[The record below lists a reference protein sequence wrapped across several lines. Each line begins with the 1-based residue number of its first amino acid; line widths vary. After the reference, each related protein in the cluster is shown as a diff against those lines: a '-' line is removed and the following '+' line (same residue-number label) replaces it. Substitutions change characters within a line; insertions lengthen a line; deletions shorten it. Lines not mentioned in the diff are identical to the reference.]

1 MALSA
6 DAARTG
12 ATTSRMLNRLAFDIA
27 NIANANSTVA
37 SGDVIPTFDASA
49 DYEMKYSTP
58 AQIAL
63 QMGGGTA
70 GTVVAS
76 AAVVVDSNK
85 DISAFRNVTVT
96 NLDAGASGTAGTVDV
111 FPSTASKGKLQIAVT
126 DQTGDTTVTMQIGAM
141 AAART
146 ITLRD
151 PGAAASLLTTTDAT
165 AAAVTAT
172 AAEISARCA
181 AASRLVNVTDAAT
194 YSVLAAD
201 SGKVHIMPNFTASC
215 TLTLPT
221 AAAGLEYKFIGKAV
235 ADDAQ
240 NWIIKSP
247 SATNYFIG
255 GVSFAD
261 TDAGAGAD
269 EIHAGV
275 WSNGSTN
282 DFLTVVT
289 PGAGTYIY
297 VICDGTNWIVNGQV
311 FSATVPAF
319 SDT

>member
-1 MALSA
+1 MAGE
-6 DAARTG
+6 TG
-12 ATTSRMLNRLAFDIA
+12 GTTDRLLNKLQYAMA
-27 NIANANSTVA
+27 NK
-37 SGDVIPTFDASA
+37 ASA
-49 DYEMKYSTP
+49 IGTAATGDLIPIIDISDDYEVKY
-58 AQIAL
+58 AV
-63 QMGGGTA
+63 GTDLLVAA
-70 GTVVAS
+70 G
-76 AAVVVDSNK
+76 
-85 DISAFRNVTVT
+85 
-96 NLDAGASGTAGTVDV
+96 
-111 FPSTASKGKLQIAVT
+111 
-126 DQTGDTTVTMQIGAM
+126 
-141 AAART
+141 
-146 ITLRD
+146 
-151 PGAAASLLTTTDAT
+151 
-165 AAAVTAT
+165 VTAT
-172 AAEISARCA
+172 AAEINARSAG
-181 AASRLVNVTDAAT
+181 ASRLVNVTDAAT
-194 YSVLAAD
+194 YTVLAAN
-201 SGKVHIMPNFTASC
+201 SGKIHIMPDFTSSC

-221 AAAGLEYKFIGKAV
+221 AAAGLEYTFIGKAV
-235 ADDAQ
+235 AADAQ

-311 FSATVPAF
+311 ASATVPAF

>member
-6 DAARTG
+6 GSAQGTTTNRTLNKLKYAFTDVASDITT
-12 ATTSRMLNRLAFDIA
+12 ATTSDIIPML
-27 NIANANSTVA
+27 
-37 SGDVIPTFDASA
+37 DASDNYTPKYA
-49 DYEMKYSTP
+49 D
-58 AQIAL
+58 
-63 QMGGGTA
+63 
-70 GTVVAS
+70 S
-76 AAVVVDSNK
+76 A
-85 DISAFRNVTVT
+85 NV
-96 NLDAGASGTAGTVDV
+96 
-111 FPSTASKGKLQIAVT
+111 FE
-126 DQTGDTTVTMQIGAM
+126 
-141 AAART
+141 
-146 ITLRD
+146 
-151 PGAAASLLTTTDAT
+151 LLGI
-165 AAAVTAT
+165 TAT
-172 AAEISARCA
+172 AAEINARSA
-181 AASRLVNVTDAAT
+181 AASRYVNVTDAAT

-201 SGKVHIMPNFTASC
+201 SGKIHIMPNFTADC

-221 AAAGLEYKFIGKAV
+221 AAAGLEYIFIGKAV
-235 ADDAQ
+235 AADAQ
-240 NWIIKSP
+240 SWIIKSP

-275 WSNGSTN
+275 WSNGSSN

-289 PGAGTYIY
+289 PGAGTRIH

>member
-6 DAARTG
+6 GADQNQTTSRILNQLQYAMTDVAADITT
-12 ATTSRMLNRLAFDIA
+12 ATTSDIVVML
-27 NIANANSTVA
+27 
-37 SGDVIPTFDASA
+37 DASDNYEPKYA
-49 DYEMKYSTP
+49 DSANVFE
-58 AQIAL
+58 L
-63 QMGGGTA
+63 MG
-70 GTVVAS
+70 
-76 AAVVVDSNK
+76 
-85 DISAFRNVTVT
+85 
-96 NLDAGASGTAGTVDV
+96 
-111 FPSTASKGKLQIAVT
+111 
-126 DQTGDTTVTMQIGAM
+126 
-141 AAART
+141 
-146 ITLRD
+146 
-151 PGAAASLLTTTDAT
+151 
-165 AAAVTAT
+165 VTAT
-172 AAEISARCA
+172 AAEINA
-181 AASRLVNVTDAAT
+181 AADAGSRYVNVTDAAT

-201 SGKVHIMPNFTASC
+201 SGKVHIIPNLTASC

-235 ADDAQ
+235 AADAQ
-240 NWIIKSP
+240 DWIIKSP
-247 SATNYFIG
+247 SATNYFLG

-269 EIHAGV
+269 EIHAGI

-289 PGAGTYIY
+289 PGAGTMIY